1 VLEKLFKE
9 YMMTLSIKWRIILG
23 ITITSIFSTIIAVT
37 TITEIEKE
45 RVSQKIITDS
55 KTIISITGTIVASA
69 LDFSDLNFA
78 HNALKALKAN
88 PQIRE
93 VVVYYGNQKPF
104 AWYQWSGD
112 ADAKLSLGSAGNLPA
127 SMPTTPKKAQVIILD
142 NRLQIFEP
150 IVSQEETVGYIYLNL
165 DLSEVSHA
173 IAYLYKITFFICLCI
188 AILSIGLAL
197 MIQKTITQPI
207 KQIVIALQGIAQ
219 GEGDLSQRLGAN
231 STDELGELAHWF
243 NIFIEKIQIL
253 VIQFRESAD
262 QLSLSSSEL
271 KESSQKTNEAVIN
284 QNTELEM
291 IVSAIHQMSSTVH
304 EVERNI
310 SSSTNDTE
318 EADNQAYLG
327 NVVVSETMELIS
339 ILADDIDA
347 ASTVIM
353 KVQENSDNIGTVLDV
368 IKGIAEQTNLLA
380 LNAAI
385 EAARAG
391 EQGRGFA
398 VVADEVRSLASRT
411 QQSTA
416 EIHEMID
423 SLQKGVKEAVQH
435 MNKGRSQ
442 ARSSVLKAEQ
452 ASQSLNAI
460 TQAVTIIKDSSLQ
473 IASASTQQT
482 NVTEEISRN
491 IVNIS
496 QFAANTSED
505 SKEMFDKSLQLN
517 LLSSNM
523 LTLVSQ
529 FKV

>member
-1 VLEKLFKE
+1 MK
-9 YMMTLSIKWRIILG
+9 LSIKWRIILG
-23 ITITSIFSTIIAVT
+23 VTITSIISTIIAVT

-45 RVSQKIITDS
+45 RVNQKIITDS
-55 KTIISITGTIVASA
+55 KTITSITGTTVATA

-78 HNALKALKAN
+78 HNALKSLKAN
-88 PQIRE
+88 PNIRE
-93 VVVYYGNQKPF
+93 VVVYYGNKKPF
-104 AWYQWSGD
+104 AWYQWNGD
-112 ADAKLSLGSAGNLPA
+112 VNEKLRLGSAGNLPA
-127 SMPTTPKKAQVIILD
+127 SMPNVPKDTQVTTL
-142 NRLQIFEP
+142 NNTLQIYEP
-150 IVSQEETVGYIYLNL
+150 ILSQEQDVLGYIYLKL
-165 DLSEVSHA
+165 DLNEVSDA

-197 MIQKTITQPI
+197 MIQKTITTPI
-207 KQIVIALQGIAQ
+207 KHIIIALQGIAQ
-219 GEGDLSQRLGAN
+219 GEGDLSQRLCVN
-231 STDELGELAHWF
+231 SKDELGEFAHWF
-243 NIFIEKIQIL
+243 NIFIEKIQTL

-271 KESSQKTNEAVIN
+271 KESSQETNEAVIK

-291 IVSAIHQMSSTVH
+291 IASAIHQMSSTVH

-310 SSSTNDTE
+310 SSSTKDTE
-318 EADNQAYLG
+318 EADNQANLG
-327 NVVVSETMELIS
+327 NVVVSETMESIS

-473 IASASTQQT
+473 IASASTQQA

-496 QFAANTSED
+496 QFSANTSED

-517 LLSSNM
+517 LLSCNM
-523 LTLVSQ
+523 MTLIAQ

>member
-1 VLEKLFKE
+1 MK
-9 YMMTLSIKWRIILG
+9 LSIKWRIILG
-23 ITITSIFSTIIAVT
+23 VTITSIISTIIAVT
-37 TITEIEKE
+37 VITEIEKE
-45 RVSQKIITDS
+45 RISKKIITDS
-55 KTIISITGTIVASA
+55 KTIISITGTTVATA

-78 HNALKALKAN
+78 HNALKSLKAN
-88 PQIRE
+88 SNIRE
-93 VVVYYGNQKPF
+93 VVVYYGNKKPF
-104 AWYQWSGD
+104 AWYQWNGD
-112 ADAKLSLGSAGNLPA
+112 VNEKLRLGSAGNLPA
-127 SMPTTPKKAQVIILD
+127 SMPTFPKETQITIQD
-142 NRLQIFEP
+142 NTLQIFEP
-150 IVSQEETVGYIYLNL
+150 ILSQEEAVGYIYLKL
-165 DLSEVSHA
+165 DLSEVSDA

-197 MIQKTITQPI
+197 MIQKTITLPI
-207 KQIVIALQGIAQ
+207 KQVVIALQGIAQ
-219 GEGDLSQRLGAN
+219 GEGDLSQRLCAN
-231 STDELGELAHWF
+231 SKDELGELAHWF
-243 NIFIEKIQIL
+243 NIFIEKIQLL
-253 VIQFRESAD
+253 VIQFRENSD

-271 KESSQKTNEAVIN
+271 KESSQVANEAVIK

-291 IVSAIHQMSSTVH
+291 VSSAIHQMSSTVH

-310 SSSTNDTE
+310 SSSANDTE
-318 EADNQAYLG
+318 EADNQANLG
-327 NVVVSETMELIS
+327 NIVVSETVKSIS

-391 EQGRGFA
+391 EMGRGFA

-435 MNKGRSQ
+435 MNKGRNQ
-442 ARSSVLKAEQ
+442 ARSSVIKAEQ
-452 ASQSLNAI
+452 ASLSLIAI
-460 TQAVTIIKDSSLQ
+460 MQAVSIIKDTSRQ

-482 NVTEEISRN
+482 HVTEEISRN
-491 IVNIS
+491 IINIS

-523 LTLVSQ
+523 LTLIAQ

>member
-1 VLEKLFKE
+1 MK
-9 YMMTLSIKWRIILG
+9 LSIKWRIILG
-23 ITITSIFSTIIAVT
+23 VTITSVISTIIAVT

-45 RVSQKIITDS
+45 RVRQKIITDS
-55 KTIISITGTIVASA
+55 KTITSITGTTVASA

-78 HNALKALKAN
+78 HNALKSLKAN
-88 PQIRE
+88 PNIRE
-93 VVVYYGNQKPF
+93 VVVYYSNKNPF
-104 AWYQWSGD
+104 AWYQWNGD
-112 ADAKLSLGSAGNLPA
+112 INEKLRLGSVGNLPA
-127 SMPTTPKKAQVIILD
+127 SMPTFPKETQITIQD
-142 NRLQIFEP
+142 NTLQIFEP
-150 IVSQEETVGYIYLNL
+150 ILSQKEAVGYIYLKL
-165 DLSEVSHA
+165 DLSEVSDA

-197 MIQKTITQPI
+197 MIQKTITLPI
-207 KQIVIALQGIAQ
+207 KHIVVALQGIAQ
-219 GEGDLSQRLGAN
+219 GEGDLSQRLCVN
-231 STDELGELAHWF
+231 NKDELGEFAHWF
-243 NIFIEKIQIL
+243 NIFIEKIQLL
-253 VIQFRESAD
+253 VIKFKESAD
-262 QLSLSSSEL
+262 QLSLSSIEL
-271 KESSQKTNEAVIN
+271 KESSQETNEAVTK

-291 IVSAIHQMSSTVH
+291 IASAIHQMSSTVH
-304 EVERNI
+304 EVEKNI
-310 SSSTNDTE
+310 SSSTKDTE
-318 EADNQAYLG
+318 EADNQANLG
-327 NVVVSETMELIS
+327 NTIVSETMESIS

-347 ASTVIM
+347 ASTIIM
-353 KVQENSDNIGTVLDV
+353 KVKENSDNIGTVLDV

-411 QQSTA
+411 QQSTT

-435 MNKGRSQ
+435 MNKGQSQ
-442 ARSSVLKAEQ
+442 ARFSVIKAEK
-452 ASQSLNAI
+452 ASLSLTAI
-460 TQAVTIIKDSSLQ
+460 TQAVSIIKDTSLQ

-482 NVTEEISRN
+482 HVTEEISRN

-496 QFAANTSED
+496 QFAANNSED

-523 LTLVSQ
+523 LILIAQ